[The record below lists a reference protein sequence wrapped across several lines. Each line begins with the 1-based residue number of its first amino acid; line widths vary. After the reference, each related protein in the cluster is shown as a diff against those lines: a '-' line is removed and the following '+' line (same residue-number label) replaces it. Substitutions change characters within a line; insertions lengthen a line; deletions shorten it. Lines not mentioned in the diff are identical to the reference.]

1 LPARSC
7 VIDGEAVA
15 CDGDG
20 LSIFEE
26 LRWRH
31 HDGHVFMWSFD
42 LLELDG
48 RDMRPEPIE
57 ARKAALVRLL
67 KKAKVGLQFNEHI
80 TVPGDGDIVLP
91 ACLRARP

>member
-1 LPARSC
+1 MACRGQPRASASTRNGNDFTARYPLIVEAVDALPARSC

-15 CDGDG
+15 CDGNG

-31 HDGHVFMWSFD
+31 HDGHVFLWSFD

-48 RDMRPEPIE
+48 RDMR
-57 ARKAALVRLL
+57 R
-67 KKAKVGLQFNEHI
+67 
-80 TVPGDGDIVLP
+80 
-91 ACLRARP
+91 